1 MYVFILV
8 KVLYSINIMWSTY
21 KNLKAVT
28 RVVNDKV
35 YDYVNYYYPWNT
47 CEEEQSDDS
56 DDIIDD
62 FNRFLTVEKYTD
74 EKSNKRI
81 FNGIGFYNEYKIF
94 FSKPT
99 HIIDNIYLG
108 SAFNAA
114 SKDILKDLGIKV
126 VINMTKE
133 ISLYHQED
141 FKYLQYDLY
150 DDNKGSIKKYL
161 EQVYEEILNNQEK
174 DVDGNFKSNIFV
186 HCYMGASRSA
196 SVVIYYLMRNKN
208 YTFDES
214 VELLKSK
221 RGNVNP
227 TFRFTKD
234 LAKSMYTF
242 N

>member
-1 MYVFILV
+1 
-8 KVLYSINIMWSTY
+8 MWSTY
-21 KNLKAVT
+21 NNLKAVT

-35 YDYVNYYYPWNT
+35 YDYVTYYYPWNT
-47 CEEEQSDDS
+47 CEEENSEDS
-56 DDIIDD
+56 DDYIDD
-62 FNRFLTVEKYTD
+62 FNKFLTVEKYTD
-74 EKSNKRI
+74 EKNSKRI
-81 FNGIGFYNEYKIF
+81 FNGIGFYNQYKIF
-94 FSKPT
+94 FSEPT

-114 SKDILKDLGIKV
+114 SKDVLKNLGINV
-126 VINMTKE
+126 IINMTKE
-133 ISLYHQED
+133 ISQYHKED

-174 DVDGNFKSNIFV
+174 DVKEEDKFKNNIFI

-196 SVVIYYLMRNKN
+196 SVVVYYLMRNKN
-208 YTFDES
+208 YTFDQS
-214 VELLKSK
+214 VEFLKSK
-221 RGNVNP
+221 RDSVNP

-242 N
+242 K